1 MASSHKLDPAGFSG
15 SLILVR
21 VSYHLY
27 VNYNTVK
34 FANLTARMTVS
45 VTDGDLNGTKKLKIS
60 AILTSLEVLFTFR
73 PAFPKKNQKQACIF
87 LKSVVYYHLS
97 PLRTDVISGTR
108 RY

>member
-60 AILTSLEVLFTFR
+60 AI
-73 PAFPKKNQKQACIF
+73 
-87 LKSVVYYHLS
+87 
-97 PLRTDVISGTR
+97 
-108 RY
+108 